1 MDKKRAERIIKTI
14 TLVIG
19 GVLVLVY
26 RLHNYRYNP
35 MSWSEIFHSSTFW
48 IFLPIEIVLCYALVC
63 YQEYKD
69 EEREDKRKNIY
80 DDAEDDEDEDD
91 T

>member
-63 YQEYKD
+63 HQEYKD

>member
-63 YQEYKD
+63 YQEYKKDEQEYKRKKD
-69 EEREDKRKNIY
+69 EEDEED
-80 DDAEDDEDEDD
+80 EDDEDD